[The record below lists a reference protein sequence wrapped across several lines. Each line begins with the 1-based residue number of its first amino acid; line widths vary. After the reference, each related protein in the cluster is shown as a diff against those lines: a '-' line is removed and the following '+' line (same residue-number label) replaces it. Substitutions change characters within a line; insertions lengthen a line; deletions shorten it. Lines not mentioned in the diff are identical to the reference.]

1 MLTSCLLALVKNTI
15 RRDFMPKGAVVLAPD
30 LHSVH
35 KNCGI
40 DSDAGIS
47 ISTLREV
54 FMWIDDSRERQL
66 NQFKAPLELTED
78 PGKYLIEPDAVFLL
92 SGENQSFRVMSTQ
105 RLKVHGV

>member
-1 MLTSCLLALVKNTI
+1 
-15 RRDFMPKGAVVLAPD
+15 MPKGAVVLAPD

-54 FMWIDDSRERQL
+54 FMWIDDSRET
-66 NQFKAPLELTED
+66 TESIQSPSGINGGPREVPD
-78 PGKYLIEPDAVFLL
+78 RTRCCLLAERRESVFPGDVDATTEGTWGIVGWLFQWD
-92 SGENQSFRVMSTQ
+92 S
-105 RLKVHGV
+105 H